1 MIQVAARPAARR
13 VSRATLAFLAAG
25 ALAVAAVLHAVDWEY
40 VRALDFRVVWTFRAT
55 LLRGYGFTLLF
66 AGGGAG
72 CGMLL
77 GTVLA
82 VVSQSLL
89 PPLRW
94 LVTAYVEFWRNTPL
108 LVQLIW
114 IHFALPAFTGVNLS
128 VNQSGFLGMTLNAA
142 AYHTEIVRAGIEAVP
157 RGQWD
162 AAYALGLP
170 ARHRWRAVILPQALR
185 IIVPPAA
192 GLVIGVFKATAILTI
207 LGIGEL
213 MRETVRVSEFTY
225 KPVEVYTATAVI
237 YVVSGILLSHAAGRL
252 ERWLR
257 RSDP

>member
-1 MIQVAARPAARR
+1 MRAAALPAGPR
-13 VSRATLAFLAAG
+13 VSSGTVGFLVVATLAVAG
-25 ALAVAAVLHAVDWEY
+25 VLHAVDWEY
-40 VRALDFRVVWTFRAT
+40 VRALDFRVVWEFRYT
-55 LLRGYGFTLLF
+55 LLRGYGMTLLF
-66 AGGGAG
+66 AAGGAG

-77 GTVLA
+77 GTALA
-82 VVSQSLL
+82 VASQSPV
-89 PPLRW
+89 PPVRW
-94 LVTAYVEFWRNTPL
+94 VVAAYVEFWRNTPL

-114 IHFALPAFTGVNLS
+114 VHFALPVFTGVNMT

-162 AAYALGLP
+162 AAHALGLP
-170 ARHRWRAVILPQALR
+170 ARSRWRDVVLPQALR

-225 KPVEVYTATAVI
+225 KPVEMYTATALI
-237 YVVSGILLSHAAGRL
+237 YVLSGVLLSRAAGRV
-252 ERWLR
+252 ERWLQ
-257 RSDP
+257 RSDR